1 MYTASKVGGV
11 SWRSVLALPTWP
23 SQVICE
29 YAPARIQ
36 VFSLYLVLNCSCSC
50 NRTCNCSPSCSNVHI
65 HTQTQ
70 TTYHKCILKCTY
82 TIFTFDMSSTNEMHK
97 NVLSALALSYQHT
110 HTYIIYYY
118 YYYNYYLYIINNF
131 WSKFEMLIC
140 IYSIYFLC
148 FLSRVNAIL
157 FSMLLKTVCVT
168 ELHIYTH
175 TDRHK
180 CIYNLCNCD
189 CMHSIYFFLHS
200 LLVRL
205 L

>member
-1 MYTASKVGGV
+1 MLKRTLASHIAAYLTNKHTHTHTYKYTRKWTHIRTHMYTASKVGGV

-97 NVLSALALSYQHT
+97 NVLSDLALSYQHT
-110 HTYIIYYY
+110 HTLSIIISITIIIYILLIIFDL
-118 YYYNYYLYIINNF
+118 NLKCWFVFILYT
-131 WSKFEMLIC
+131 S
-140 IYSIYFLC
+140 Y
-148 FLSRVNAIL
+148 V
-157 FSMLLKTVCVT
+157 
-168 ELHIYTH
+168 
-175 TDRHK
+175 
-180 CIYNLCNCD
+180 
-189 CMHSIYFFLHS
+189 FFL
-200 LLVRL
+200 V
-205 L
+205 